1 MLKKEMVKKG
11 WKAMGMKMGIAAAA
25 VIIGLTAVPGT
36 AEAKMSNGSF
46 VPIAGGAVDSITV
59 NGVKVDALYEPY
71 NSGTNTDTTYSCA
84 AFVKRFYRDVYGR
97 DVYGLNST
105 TSVPQI
111 DQGSFTETNSPKV
124 GDILRDN
131 QSVHWA
137 IVKEVNGNTVTLIQ
151 QNAWNGDYNKA
162 WVGAKAELGDSRYSY
177 FTWNGNNGN
186 SGNKQQVYHDFSFN
200 YHSLERYDTNAVIH
214 TKVNNPERLHVK
226 KVGCYIYDSNGSLI
240 KRHEENCSRNE
251 SRFNIWYDFTGELGV
266 TLTPGTEYSY
276 QFYVIYDNVEYQ
288 GAKETFTTTGTASK
302 AQDDTVEMSRECGPA
317 PSLDYAKDGWLSL
330 QELARSSEQALHDR
344 MWDPEK
350 EVGNKK
356 CYAPERCGVFSTMA
370 PVMAEM
376 GNDRV
381 DSITWKY
388 TYPDKSYK
396 AESKE
401 FYEGVAEAGNEV
413 LGMTGTGICENK
425 NHMTTTWNGVAS
437 LQWSMEEGV
446 PTITITVE

>member
-1 MLKKEMVKKG
+1 MKKIVPEMR
-11 WKAMGMKMGIAAAA
+11 A
-25 VIIGLTAVPGT
+25 
-36 AEAKMSNGSF
+36 
-46 VPIAGGAVDSITV
+46 DSI
-59 NGVKVDALYEPY
+59 
-71 NSGTNTDTTYSCA
+71 SGM
-84 AFVKRFYRDVYGR
+84 
-97 DVYGLNST
+97 
-105 TSVPQI
+105 I
-111 DQGSFTETNSPKV
+111 
-124 GDILRDN
+124 
-131 QSVHWA
+131 
-137 IVKEVNGNTVTLIQ
+137 
-151 QNAWNGDYNKA
+151 
-162 WVGAKAELGDSRYSY
+162 
-177 FTWNGNNGN
+177 
-186 SGNKQQVYHDFSFN
+186 
-200 YHSLERYDTNAVIH
+200 
-214 TKVNNPERLHVK
+214 
-226 KVGCYIYDSNGSLI
+226 
-240 KRHEENCSRNE
+240 
-251 SRFNIWYDFTGELGV
+251 FTGELGV

-317 PSLDYAKDGWLSL
+317 PSLDYARDGWLSL

-356 CYAPERCGVFSTMA
+356 YYAPERCGVFSTMA

-437 LQWSMEEGV
+437 LQWRHGRRRADNYYYSRVIEKNRLRVKLMLKESGS
-446 PTITITVE
+446 PRLRS